1 MSDDYVNPRNDDKND
16 DQEEVKGG
24 IDNKTAFTDETALSG
39 ETKAHRVISWPDA
52 SAPDGR
58 RTESF
63 DQFWARIQRSY
74 RRDDETGQ
82 LNPHADDATV
92 SSELRPDKG
101 EVAAL
106 WGRLERA
113 LEEVQRLA
121 NRNTR
126 LEQELDGYRRQA
138 RQRASGNAP
147 TKPKGRGKR

>member
-1 MSDDYVNPRNDDKND
+1 MSDDYVNPKNDDKND
-16 DQEEVKGG
+16 FTDEP
-24 IDNKTAFTDETALSG
+24 AFTDETALSG

-52 SAPDGR
+52 KAQGGR

-63 DQFWARIQRSY
+63 DQFWQRIQRSY

-82 LNPHADDATV
+82 LNPPTDDATV